1 MLDELV
7 ANQTKLPEINEPAL
21 RGINRNQEA
30 IPHHFYRY
38 NVTEVTPFCGVMI
51 SLFVFV
57 V

>member
-1 MLDELV
+1 MSDELV

-21 RGINRNQEA
+21 LGINREREA